1 MQMEVAPSNLKF
13 KFPAHI
19 ISLVVRTTGCRLG
32 KDEIVAMGAAFVK
45 IESPSQLP
53 QIVKEGL
60 FQSAVESQGKVDAAY
75 ITADEFKQL
84 QTKAKPAA
92 EAVND
97 LISFVKDCIQQDASS
112 YIAAQNPV
120 SVMRIEV
127 ASRATFVLRYL
138 YLTTQDPWPF
148 DS

>member
-1 MQMEVAPSNLKF
+1 MEIPQSTLKF

-32 KDEIVAMGAAFVK
+32 KDEIVAIGAAFVK
-45 IESPSQLP
+45 IESPSQP
-53 QIVKEGL
+53 ARIVKDQL
-60 FQSAVESQGKVDAAY
+60 FQCAVGSNANLDAAY

-84 QTKAKPAA
+84 QNKAKPAA
-92 EAVND
+92 EAIND
-97 LISFVKDCIQQDASS
+97 VIAFIKDCIQQDASS

-120 SVMRIEV
+120 GGIGEHEFACRGTYAI
-127 ASRATFVLRYL
+127 
-138 YLTTQDPWPF
+138 